1 MVVVY
6 RRRLI
11 NALVGSHGVRNT
23 KLWKCNALHQ
33 IPVYIK
39 QNEDKTSHEIVNL
52 TRIKSLKS
60 SSANIGELDH
70 AARLFEELVILLV

>member
-1 MVVVY
+1 M
-6 RRRLI
+6 
-11 NALVGSHGVRNT
+11 RNT
-23 KLWKCNALHQ
+23 KLWKCNAWHQ

-60 SSANIGELDH
+60 RSANIGELDQQGTGYI
-70 AARLFEELVILLV
+70 ACINDLSVYCSLFLESLTSDARHI